1 MTRHDDAIDLNVL
14 WDTTQDDLPALI
26 VQLRQALEDR
36 L

>member
-1 MTRHDDAIDLNVL
+1 MLHDDTVDLKVL

-36 L
+36 Q